1 MSSLAG
7 KTIFIA
13 GASRGIGKQIA
24 LRCAKE
30 KANIVVA
37 AKTSEPHPKLPGTIY
52 TAAEEIEKA
61 GGKCLPC
68 IVDVRDE
75 AQVVKAFE
83 EAAAKFGGIDVLINN
98 ASAISLT
105 DTPSTPMK
113 RYDLMHSI
121 NARGTFLCS
130 KVAIP
135 YLKKSSNPH
144 ILMNSP
150 PISLNPFWFKSHVA
164 YTVAKYNMSLF
175 ALGLAAELKDAGIA
189 VNTIWPKTAI
199 DTEAIN
205 LIAGEDYRKKCRKPD
220 IMADAVYTIIT
231 QDSRTC
237 TGNFF
242 VDETLLRKHGVTDFD
257 QYSVIPGTKDL
268 MLDFFLDENMHEL
281 QRLQS
286 PMTSQAKETKT
297 ASASDA
303 SASSGDVT
311 QIFDK
316 IKSLFTPDLLK
327 KIDSIYA
334 FDLQGEKWYID
345 MKTGSGSVG
354 QGEPPG
360 AKAQC
365 TMTMSKKDFQS
376 MFAGKLKP
384 TAAFM
389 GGKLKIKGDL
399 PTAMKL
405 EKLLNQMIKSKL

>member
-7 KTIFIA
+7 KTIFIT

>member
-1 MSSLAG
+1 MPSLAG
-7 KTIFIA
+7 KTIFIT

-24 LRCAKE
+24 LRCARD
-30 KANIVVA
+30 KANIIVA
-37 AKTSEPHPKLPGTIY
+37 AKTAEPHPKLPGTIY

-68 IVDVRDE
+68 VVDVRDE
-75 AQVVKAFE
+75 EQVTKAFE
-83 EAAAKFGGIDVLINN
+83 QAVQKFGGIDILINN

-175 ALGLAAELKDAGIA
+175 ALGLSAELRESGIA
-189 VNTIWPKTAI
+189 VNTLWPKTAI
-199 DTEAIN
+199 DTDAIK
-205 LIAGEDYRKKCRKPD
+205 LIAGGDYHKRCRRPE
-220 IMADAVYTIIT
+220 IMADAAYAILT
-231 QDSRTC
+231 QDSRSC

-242 VDETLLRKHGVTDFD
+242 IDETLLRQQGVTDFD
-257 QYSVIPGTKDL
+257 QYAVIPGTT
-268 MLDFFLDENMHEL
+268 DFMFISFCDDNLSQM
-281 QRLQS
+281 QREKS
-286 PMTSQAKETKT
+286 SMSGKKSEINASEGT
-297 ASASDA
+297 AN
-303 SASSGDVT
+303 VE

-316 IKSLFTPDLLK
+316 IKTLLTPELLK
-327 KIDSIYA
+327 QINSVYT
-334 FDLQGEKWYID
+334 FDLQGDRLYLD
-345 MKTGSGSVG
+345 MKNDNGSVG
-354 QGEPPG
+354 QGEPPSG
-360 AKAQC
+360 KAQC
-365 TMTMSKKDFQS
+365 TFKMSKSDFQS

-389 GGKLKIKGDL
+389 SGKLKIQGDL
-399 PTAMKL
+399 STALKL
-405 EKLLNQMIKSKL
+405 EKLLNQMVKSKL